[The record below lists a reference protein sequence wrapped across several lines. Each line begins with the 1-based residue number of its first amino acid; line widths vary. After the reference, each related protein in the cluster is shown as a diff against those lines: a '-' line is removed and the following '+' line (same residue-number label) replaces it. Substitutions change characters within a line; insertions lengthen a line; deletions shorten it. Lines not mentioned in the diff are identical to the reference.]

1 MTHKYIKS
9 ALVYYK
15 QSIPFMTPKV
25 HPKMLGR
32 WNLKTNKQQED
43 IVTFWANS
51 DHCGDII
58 CGNPLEN
65 KKLLE
70 ENNKN

>member
-1 MTHKYIKS
+1 M
-9 ALVYYK
+9 
-15 QSIPFMTPKV
+15 M
-25 HPKMLGR
+25 GR
-32 WNLKTNKQQED
+32 WNLKTKKQED

-51 DHCGDII
+51 DHCGDAI

-70 ENNKN
+70 ETQKIDK

>member
-1 MTHKYIKS
+1 MTS
-9 ALVYYK
+9 
-15 QSIPFMTPKV
+15 V

-32 WNLKTNKQQED
+32 WNLKKNKQQED

-51 DHCGDII
+51 DHCGDVI